1 MVIKRGD
8 ICWHDLGPIVDRGPA
23 KRRPVV
29 VVQSDNVTRSR
40 IGTIVVVSM
49 TSASEKAGIPGNVFV
64 PAALSG
70 LAKDSVAVVSQIMAI
85 DRDLISD
92 PIGEV
97 PPTLMR
103 DVDAGLRRVLN
114 L

>member
-1 MVIKRGD
+1 VVIKRGD

-40 IGTIVVVSM
+40 IGTILVVSM
-49 TSASEKAGIPGNVFV
+49 TSATEKAGIPGNVFV
-64 PAALSG
+64 PGTLSG
-70 LAKDSVAVVSQIMAI
+70 LPKDSVVVVSQLMAI
-85 DRDLISD
+85 DRDLVSD

-97 PPTLMR
+97 SPTLMR
-103 DVDAGLRRVLN
+103 DVDAGLRRVLH